1 MTGPTLPAVHAM
13 SPPMIRLL
21 ALVLGALV
29 LAGCYNGHFFDV
41 AVMEKADMSH
51 FYQDKLDCHTYRFL
65 GVEERA
71 HYKLCMQARGYHEKG
86 EVNEYPSGAGR
97 SPAAKD

>member
-1 MTGPTLPAVHAM
+1 MK
-13 SPPMIRLL
+13 RLIL
-21 ALVLGALV
+21 LV
-29 LAGCYNGHFFDV
+29 LAAVLIGGCYNGHFFDV
-41 AVMEKADMSH
+41 AVMEKPDMSR

-86 EVNEYPSGAGR
+86 EVNEYTSGTGGLPPSE
-97 SPAAKD
+97 K